1 MAPGGKKKATIYD
14 LSQLS
19 GSSASTVSAVLN
31 GSWRKRRIKE
41 ATAQLIQ
48 SLAEEHGY
56 STNLQARGL
65 RQSRSGLVGLMLPL
79 YDNRFFSAL
88 AQGFEA
94 RVRARGL
101 CPLVVSGCRDPE
113 LERSTVESLLAYSID
128 ELFIAGA
135 TDPDSIHRAC
145 ERAGVRHLNLDLP
158 GTLATS
164 VTSDNYV
171 GAFEL
176 TQAILGELA
185 SRPDLVAEDLCLF
198 GGYSDY
204 ASRERMRG
212 FVAAKRAH
220 FGSSASEDVFSA
232 AGYSPALTHQAL
244 GKLHPAP
251 GATAPGGLH
260 QLHHQSGRSAGRAAA
275 AVGRGAQRLGGGL
288 FRLRP
293 LRLLPALPD
302 LHDAAERRPY
312 PGPRL
317 HPDGSARSH
326 GAPAQGSA
334 SAGTTAH
341 GPAQP
346 AGSSCQR
353 CDVGPANCTGR
364 NTLIAAAAAARASR

>member
-1 MAPGGKKKATIYD
+1 MPASGKKKATIYD

-56 STNLQARGL
+56 SANLQARGL

-135 TDPDSIHRAC
+135 TDPDSIHSAC
-145 ERAGVRHLNLDLP
+145 AHAGVRHLNLDLP
-158 GTLATS
+158 GSLATS
-164 VTSDNYV
+164 VTSDNYA

-185 SRPDLVAEDLCLF
+185 SHPDLVAADLCLF

-204 ASRERMRG
+204 ASRERIRG
-212 FVAAKRAH
+212 FIAAKRAH

-232 AGYSPALTHQAL
+232 AGYSPTLTRQAL
-244 GKLHPAP
+244 ASYIQREGRLPRGVFINSTINLEGLLGVLPQQSAEVLNDLVVGCFDYDPFASFLPFPVYMMKQDVDRVLDLAFTLMDQPEAAVRLHKVPP
-251 GATAPGGLH
+251 LLVPPRTALPSPLDH
-260 QLHHQSGRSAGRAAA
+260 PTSGRER
-275 AVGRGAQRLGGGL
+275 VQ
-288 FRLRP
+288 
-293 LRLLPALPD
+293 LPD
-302 LHDAAERRPY
+302 I
-312 PGPRL
+312 
-317 HPDGSARSH
+317 PDEH
-326 GAPAQGSA
+326 
-334 SAGTTAH
+334 
-341 GPAQP
+341 
-346 AGSSCQR
+346 
-353 CDVGPANCTGR
+353 
-364 NTLIAAAAAARASR
+364 